1 MRKHLFSVAAVLV
14 VGCASASSNMASS
27 FGPSV
32 PLRPSIQTVTEG
44 RGGSFTVRL
53 NLPQQ
58 AYVAAVEV
66 YPNRTAVPLGM
77 ADVLSGTRM
86 LHSGSQTVAFQ
97 TLPTTIG
104 YSAPDWTL
112 TDLTRCNT
120 NARYPGCQQ
129 QGYLVIV
136 ASDTPFSPSG
146 ITDNLATVD
155 LRGSN
160 DVVISRIGNAVAH
173 ATGAAWGAASGNM
186 SAMLSPF

>member
-1 MRKHLFSVAAVLV
+1 MHKHLFGVAAVLV
-14 VGCASASSNMASS
+14 VGCASASSNMAPS

-32 PLRPSIQTVTEG
+32 ALRPTIQTVTEG

-77 ADVLSGTRM
+77 ADVPSGTRM
-86 LHSGSQTVAFQ
+86 LDSGSQTVAFQ
-97 TLPTTIG
+97 TLPTTVA
-104 YSAPDWTL
+104 YTAPNWTSADW
-112 TDLTRCNT
+112 TRCNS
-120 NARYPGCQQ
+120 NPRYPGCQQ
-129 QGYLVIV
+129 QGYVVVV
-136 ASDTPFSPSG
+136 ASATPFSPSD

-160 DVVISRIGNAVAH
+160 DDVISRIGNAVAH